1 MANDTAAGETPAR
14 AATSSIVGRRRVSFR
29 AYVGYRSHRGLKRF
43 SLREGINLRLIRA
56 VAAGLVLAAIIGPAA
71 AQAAAP
77 ELSIT
82 DRLQDRRYAA
92 AGERARIIGF
102 QDGRFYANGWHIAGE
117 MGGIW
122 SEPIKLVDGVW
133 FGIDDQWVGRATEF
147 TSGWGYVKFDLPD
160 HRRPAARAHRLRA
173 RRPPR
178 RADRPEADQ
187 PGRLGPHRHGQ
198 GRRPLRAAGRVP
210 VELRQHAARARP
222 AARHGDRR
230 GRRAALPRA
239 GHPAAPERDAARLR
253 RLRGVRPPAV
263 RRRGQ
268 HGRQRTPRPAGQQR
282 LHRPGDAERTATTAR
297 SARAPAG
304 SCATA

>member
-1 MANDTAAGETPAR
+1 MPSPPG
-14 AATSSIVGRRRVSFR
+14 SSSRP
-29 AYVGYRSHRGLKRF
+29 L
-43 SLREGINLRLIRA
+43 
-56 VAAGLVLAAIIGPAA
+56 IGPAA

-160 HRRPAARAHRLRA
+160 HRRPAGSSAPTS
-173 RRPPR
+173 RPT
-178 RADRPEADQ
+178 
-187 PGRLGPHRHGQ
+187 
-198 GRRPLRAAGRVP
+198 AA
-210 VELRQHAARARP
+210 
-222 AARHGDRR
+222 
-230 GRRAALPRA
+230 
-239 GHPAAPERDAARLR
+239 AAP
-253 RLRGVRPPAV
+253 
-263 RRRGQ
+263 
-268 HGRQRTPRPAGQQR
+268 
-282 LHRPGDAERTATTAR
+282 
-297 SARAPAG
+297 
-304 SCATA
+304 